1 MPWQDSAGDLIA
13 AIYDTVID
21 TSRWEEVVRRI
32 VEATK
37 STAGA
42 VITHEINAAHRTALF
57 NIDPAYA
64 DGEVLQ
70 AAYRTNPLAATARA
84 IGAGEVRTGTHV
96 TQTESFKAS
105 TFYNEYF
112 RPQRFAD
119 VAGIGVHREP
129 NATILLTMYRSPRAI
144 WVEPPEWHLL
154 ETLAPHLKR
163 AAELNQLLSR
173 TKAITDSLGAAISA
187 AGFAAFLLTEDCH
200 VLFANAKAEALVR
213 SPASLRCERGR
224 LAATAHATTLAL
236 QALVRAAA
244 RQTDAAGEAGGTTEL
259 PRPGSQPLIA
269 HVFPIAANRTVT
281 IFNSERPAA
290 ALFVIDPAAG
300 FDAAARRFAVRFGLT
315 PAEKRLLVEI
325 VAGKGLR
332 VAALRLG
339 VSSTT
344 ARTHAQNIF
353 EKTGTHGQAE
363 LIRRYFESA
372 MAGPLSGD

>member
-32 VEATK
+32 VEATNFI
-37 STAGA
+37 SGA
-42 VITHEINAAHRTALF
+42 LLTREADAANATALC
-57 NIDPAYA
+57 NIDSLYV
-64 DGEVLQ
+64 D
-70 AAYRTNPLAATARA
+70 AYRQHYREIDPFRSALAAL
-84 IGAGEVRTGTHV
+84 IPGEVRAGIFI
-96 TQTESFKAS
+96 TQTRAFKAS
-105 TFYNEYF
+105 AFYNEFF
-112 RPQRFAD
+112 RPQGWAEA
-119 VAGIGVHREP
+119 VALGLFRTPEACGYL
-129 NATILLTMYRSPRAI
+129 AFQRSLGAI

-173 TKAITDSLGAAISA
+173 RKAITDSLGAAISA
-187 AGFAAFLLTEDCH
+187 AGFAAFLLTEDCR
-200 VLFANAKAEALVR
+200 VLFANAQAEALVR

-236 QALVRAAA
+236 QELVRAAA